1 MEVGA
6 GIPVHHGG
14 RLLRYHLFIGHPQKS
29 ACSRY
34 CSIYRKDM
42 PIMTNP
48 DLTPHGLS
56 GNAVN
61 KLDAYQSSMTVHAPQ
76 EHGFAWNYLPP
87 RLFTAR
93 DRSDYLFALGLAA
106 LPVDGTVIGFY
117 QPFWTP
123 ISPWLLVAY
132 CLLNPRLLRQS
143 ARTYAPLMVL
153 PIALI
158 ALSIPGWVTFGFHT
172 NAVLMSLS
180 GVIAVPMSIVALDI
194 AFSRKRLSWQESIRI
209 IIAAYWF
216 AFAVGAVQWLAI
228 RAGLANAQGYFSQLM
243 ARSYVETGAHW
254 AGDHARP
261 QFLFAEPSYIGMH
274 LFGVLLPLFWLTR
287 PRDSVYAK
295 RLKHLIVVFAAGSV
309 AMDAGVRIVLDS
321 LVALIVV
328 IIVELRWSDAAQRR
342 KGALLLGGMAAAGAV
357 CCVAVPRLRS
367 IMTHGITG
375 DGSFFGRIYQSL
387 GPLGGILEHP
397 WTALTGFGAG
407 NTADAM
413 HEGSETAARML
424 TLLGTDP
431 HAATNWYAN
440 ITSDTAWTM
449 SAYTSFITEFGL
461 VGFIAFLT
469 VTLRFVTRGSVTAS
483 SATAPVS
490 VHCSPSTA
498 ANNPDLGTSRP
509 WTNKLT
515 VCWLL
520 LLAYLYLQF
529 EGYAFAAIPLFV
541 WSMTNCEH
549 CYSTVIPKSE
559 LKGSTAA
566 DISQ

>member
-1 MEVGA
+1 M
-6 GIPVHHGG
+6 
-14 RLLRYHLFIGHPQKS
+14 
-29 ACSRY
+29 
-34 CSIYRKDM
+34 
-42 PIMTNP
+42 MTDP
-48 DLTPHGLS
+48 L
-56 GNAVN
+56 
-61 KLDAYQSSMTVHAPQ
+61 
-76 EHGFAWNYLPP
+76 LPP
-87 RLFTAR
+87 RLFTPR
-93 DRSDYLFALGLAA
+93 DRTDYLFALALPT

-123 ISPWLLVAY
+123 ISPWLLVVY
-132 CLLNPRLLRQS
+132 CLLNPKLLRQS
-143 ARTYAPLMVL
+143 ARTYTPLMAL

-158 ALSIPGWVTFGFHT
+158 ALSIPGWMAFGFHA

-194 AFSRKRLSWQESIRI
+194 AFCRKHLSWQESIRI

-216 AFAVGAVQWLAI
+216 AFAVGVAQWLAI

-274 LFGVLLPLFWLTR
+274 LFGVLLPLFWLIR

-295 RLKHLIVVFAAGSV
+295 RLKHLIMAFAAGSV
-309 AMDAGVRIVLDS
+309 AIGAGVRIVLDS

-342 KGALLLGGMAAAGAV
+342 KGTLLLGVMAAAGAV
-357 CCVAVPRLRS
+357 CCVVVPRLRS

-407 NTADAM
+407 NIADAM
-413 HEGSETAARML
+413 HAGSTNAARML

-431 HAATNWYAN
+431 HTATNWYAS
-440 ITSDTAWTM
+440 ITPDTAWTM
-449 SAYTSFITEFGL
+449 SAYTSFITEFGMI
-461 VGFIAFLT
+461 GFIAFLA
-469 VTLRFVTRGSVTAS
+469 VTLRFVTCGSGSQSGT
-483 SATAPVS
+483 TTPVS
-490 VHCSPSTA
+490 VRYSHNTIANDQSNNSRITTA
-498 ANNPDLGTSRP
+498 PGTPRP
-509 WTNKLT
+509 WTKLT
-515 VCWLL
+515 ICWLV

-529 EGYAFAAIPLFV
+529 EGYTFVAIPLFV